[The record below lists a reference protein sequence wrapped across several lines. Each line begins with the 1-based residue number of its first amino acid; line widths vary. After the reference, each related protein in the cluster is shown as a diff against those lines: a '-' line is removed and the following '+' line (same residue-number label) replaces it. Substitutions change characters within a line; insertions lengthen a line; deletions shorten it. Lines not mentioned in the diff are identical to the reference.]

1 MKTRYEIWAEK
12 GIVILL
18 CVFALLCLIP
28 FWLVVAGSFTDESV
42 IIRKGYQLWPEKFSL
57 EAYRYVFAN
66 KNNPVFQA
74 YLVTIFVTVTGT
86 FLGVM
91 ITSMAAFTLSNPK
104 VEYRDQLT
112 LFFFIP
118 MIFGGGLVPWYLMC
132 NRLGLVDN
140 IWALIIPSVFSGFNA
155 FLVRNYM
162 RELPN
167 ELRDSALV
175 DGARDFTILFRI
187 YLPLCKPVI
196 ATITLFI
203 ALGYWNDWFNAIM
216 LVTDD
221 DLYPLQYLLFKI
233 QSDLSALKTLQNM
246 GVTDRIQL
254 PGESLKMATAFITVG
269 PVILLYP
276 FLQKYFVKGLIVGAV
291 KG

>member
-1 MKTRYEIWAEK
+1 MKSRYEIWAEK
-12 GIVILL
+12 SIVILL
-18 CVFALLCLIP
+18 CGFALLCLIP
-28 FWLVVAGSFTDESV
+28 FWLVVAGSFTDESI
-42 IIRKGYQLWPEKFSL
+42 IIRKGYQFWPEKFSL

-246 GVTDRIQL
+246 GVTDRITL